1 MTQSIAKKLIA
12 LCAAS
17 ATLFG
22 SAALVNSAMADES
35 ANTINI
41 SDTNATKETRA
52 LFANLR
58 DTKAGD
64 VRFGQQHATDEA
76 ISETATQGDVY
87 EMTGKYP
94 AVFGWDAGLV
104 LEGREKPGSGSDQG
118 ANAKALAAEITKA
131 DELGAI
137 VTLSAHWSN
146 PKTGGNY
153 DDTTR
158 VVGDLL
164 PGGAY
169 SGRFNTMLDGIAAVA
184 EQSKRAD
191 GTQIPIIFRPLHEN
205 TGNWFWWG
213 ATHATADEYK
223 ELFRYTVNYLRDI
236 KGVHNFLYAY
246 SPGGTLDGDADA
258 YLKTYPGDNYVDV
271 LGYDTYDRDNSKD
284 DASAWLE
291 PVMKDMKM
299 LNDQATERG
308 KIVAFTE
315 FGRSDERGFK
325 KDVETKDKQFFT
337 ELRDAITKDAPNTA
351 YMMTWANFGGSGS
364 NFQAYTPWKGQD
376 AEPEFVEFANSSD
389 KLMASPANVDFSNAP
404 AAATQGG
411 TARIVTPVNGDRVNK
426 NTIGIRVKVDDVN
439 MGKVKFDNTDKAPYV
454 ISNGIVTDRKDANG
468 NFVTVPLTY
477 TCNGYLTGTLDLDKA
492 GIALDNGKLR
502 LTPQIAL
509 NNGTLLKSP
518 DGTDGTIEIK
528 LGEAPAVPENV
539 IDDFDSYDNDDELN
553 SAYSPNNGKSSFFT
567 LVASPQE
574 GAGNAVNLHYD
585 YNANPGYT
593 GYARSF
599 DPKRDWSKYTGIS
612 MYYKPDGSRH
622 KLVIQMNANGVTF
635 EAYPSLE
642 GTEAQVIDLPFDEP
656 GKWNVASWDT
666 ANAGKTP
673 DQKLLSKVGSFA
685 IYVNDNDNE
694 LHDNAGRPRTGD
706 LVFDSIKL
714 VGERDPYVPEEK
726 PEEPSEPIED
736 AKPITIDDFESYA
749 DTSAVKNAW
758 ASRNTAQLLLVEAD
772 GNKALGIV
780 TDFADNKWID
790 AGLRIDGSNW
800 SGLDTLKFRVNN
812 DQSDNALSIQIGT
825 ASGNY
830 FTYDYK
836 LDSANPAGWTDVEVP
851 LLNNDA
857 VMMTWSDK
865 KEDLR
870 PMKASDLKDMKEI
883 VLAANQWGSKS
894 SNFAVDDIQIVP
906 SEKKAEPIDID
917 NFESYADTADA
928 QQSWGN
934 RATEPLSLL
943 VEDSGNKALEF
954 KTDFATG
961 NWVDTAKSLGVKDW
975 SGLDTLKLRVKNDQS
990 NNAMALQIGTNA
1002 ENYFL
1007 YQFKLDSANPDG
1019 WTEVEVPL
1027 IGTEEDN
1034 MKTFVLSYSKKGDSP
1049 RLMNAG
1055 DLADIKE
1062 IVLAA
1067 SQWNAPAGVDFAVD
1081 DIQVVAKGT
1090 ASDSKPE
1097 TKPEEPSEPAEPT
1110 EPEET
1115 PDYSADMAA
1124 GDPATCPIDFTQQ
1137 DTENPSDPSDPDQ
1150 PTDTDKPAGT
1160 DKPADA
1166 NKPAAGDNAQSGDNA
1181 QQSNAK
1187 ADENKSVANTGSSI
1201 AVVAA
1206 IAVALVL
1213 AGAATLVWAR
1223 QRRQQ

>member
-76 ISETATQGDVY
+76 ISETAKQGDVY

-104 LEGREKPGSGSDQG
+104 LEGREKPGKGTDQG

-158 VVGDLL
+158 VVRDLL
-164 PGGAY
+164 PGGEY
-169 SGRFNTMLDGIAAVA
+169 SGRFNSMLDGIAAVA

-246 SPGGTLDGDADA
+246 SPGGTLDGDANA

-284 DASAWLE
+284 NASAWLE

-337 ELRDAITKDAPNTA
+337 ELRDAIIKDAPNTA

-404 AAATQGG
+404 AAAAQAG

-468 NFVTVPLTY
+468 NLVTVPLTY

-528 LGEAPAVPENV
+528 LGEAPEVQENV
-539 IDDFDSYDNDDELN
+539 VDDFDSYDNDDELN

-567 LVASPQE
+567 LVASPQ
-574 GAGNAVNLHYD
+574 GADAGNAVNLHYD

-612 MYYKPDGSRH
+612 MFYKPDGSDH

-635 EAYPSLE
+635 EAYPSLK
-642 GTEAQVIDLPFDEP
+642 GKDAQVIDLPFDKP
-656 GKWNVASWDT
+656 GVWNVASWDT

-714 VGERDPYVPEEK
+714 VGERDPYVPDSE
-726 PEEPSEPIED
+726 PEEPSEPVTD
-736 AKPITIDDFESYA
+736 ADPIVIDDFESYA
-749 DTSAVKNAW
+749 DTDAVK
-758 ASRNTAQLLLVEAD
+758 
-772 GNKALGIV
+772 
-780 TDFADNKWID
+780 
-790 AGLRIDGSNW
+790 
-800 SGLDTLKFRVNN
+800 
-812 DQSDNALSIQIGT
+812 
-825 ASGNY
+825 
-830 FTYDYK
+830 
-836 LDSANPAGWTDVEVP
+836 
-851 LLNNDA
+851 
-857 VMMTWSDK
+857 
-865 KEDLR
+865 
-870 PMKASDLKDMKEI
+870 
-883 VLAANQWGSKS
+883 AA
-894 SNFAVDDIQIVP
+894 
-906 SEKKAEPIDID
+906 
-917 NFESYADTADA
+917 
-928 QQSWGN
+928 WGN
-934 RATEPLSLL
+934 RGTAPLSLL
-943 VEDSGNKALEF
+943 EEDGNKALEF
-954 KTDFATG
+954 KTDFADG
-961 NWVDTAKSLGVKDW
+961 AWVATAKYLDGQDW

-990 NNAMALQIGTNA
+990 DNAMALQIGTMDG
-1002 ENYFL
+1002 NYFL
-1007 YQFKLDSANPDG
+1007 YQFKLDSARPAD
-1019 WTEVEVPL
+1019 WMDVEVPL
-1027 IGTEEDN
+1027 IGDEEDN
-1034 MKTFVLSYSKKGDSP
+1034 MKTFVLSHSDAGEGQ
-1049 RLMNAG
+1049 RLMKAS
-1055 DLADIKE
+1055 DLKSIKE
-1062 IVLAA
+1062 IVLAS
-1067 SQWNAPAGVDFAVD
+1067 SQWNAPAGVDFTVD
-1081 DIQVVAKGT
+1081 DIQIVAKGT

-1115 PDYSADMAA
+1115 PDYSADMAT
-1124 GDPATCPIDFTQQ
+1124 GDPATCPITFEQVPVEDS
-1137 DTENPSDPSDPDQ
+1137 DDPSDPATETSKPVAD
-1150 PTDTDKPAGT
+1150 DKNQS
-1160 DKPADA
+1160 D
-1166 NKPAAGDNAQSGDNA
+1166 NKNQS
-1181 QQSNAK
+1181 SSK

-1206 IAVALVL
+1206 VAVALVL

-1223 QRRQQ
+1223 QRRQR

>member
-35 ANTINI
+35 ADTINI
-41 SDTNATKETRA
+41 SDTKATDETRA

-64 VRFGQQHATDEA
+64 VRFSQQHATDEA

-169 SGRFNTMLDGIAAVA
+169 SGRFNSMLDGIAAVA

-246 SPGGTLDGDADA
+246 SPGGTLDGDANA

-291 PVMKDMKM
+291 PVMKDMRM

-404 AAATQGG
+404 AAAAQSG

-539 IDDFDSYDNDDELN
+539 VDDFDSYDNDDELN

-567 LVASPQE
+567 LVASPQ
-574 GAGNAVNLHYD
+574 GADAGNAVNLHYD

-642 GTEAQVIDLPFDEP
+642 GTDEQVIDLPFDKP
-656 GKWNVASWDT
+656 GVWNVASWDT

-694 LHDNAGRPRTGD
+694 LQDNAGRPHTGD

-758 ASRNTAQLLLVEAD
+758 ASRNTAQLSLVEAD
-772 GNKALGIV
+772 GNKALGIA
-780 TDFADNKWID
+780 TDFADDKWID

-906 SEKKAEPIDID
+906 SEKKAEPIGVDD
-917 NFESYADTADA
+917 FESYADAASMQEAGWDLLGHEAVASLGEADSNKFLQFA
-928 QQSWGN
+928 TDFQDGTWFDVSKNLGGQSWTGLN
-934 RATEPLSLL
+934 
-943 VEDSGNKALEF
+943 ALQ
-954 KTDFATG
+954 
-961 NWVDTAKSLGVKDW
+961 
-975 SGLDTLKLRVKNDQS
+975 LDVKNDRSGNALFVQFGNTEGKYYEHVIMLDDSLPEGWSTVSIPLVGNEEFVQS
-990 NNAMALQIGTNA
+990 WPKADASDTYGEPATNA
-1002 ENYFL
+1002 
-1007 YQFKLDSANPDG
+1007 
-1019 WTEVEVPL
+1019 
-1027 IGTEEDN
+1027 
-1034 MKTFVLSYSKKGDSP
+1034 
-1049 RLMNAG
+1049 
-1055 DLADIKE
+1055 DIAAVKE
-1062 IVLAA
+1062 LKLAA
-1067 SQWNAPAGVDFAVD
+1067 NQKSDKGTDFAVD
-1081 DIQVVAKGT
+1081 NIKVVPSGD

-1124 GDPATCPIDFTQQ
+1124 GDPATCPIKFEQVPVED
-1137 DTENPSDPSDPDQ
+1137 PADPSAPA
-1150 PTDTDKPAGT
+1150 TETNKPGT
-1160 DKPADA
+1160 DDKNQSD
-1166 NKPAAGDNAQSGDNA
+1166 NKD
-1181 QQSNAK
+1181 QSNAK

-1206 IAVALVL
+1206 VAVALVL

-1223 QRRQQ
+1223 QRRQR

>member
-1 MTQSIAKKLIA
+1 
-12 LCAAS
+12 
-17 ATLFG
+17 
-22 SAALVNSAMADES
+22 MADES

-41 SDTNATKETRA
+41 SDTKATDETRA

-169 SGRFNTMLDGIAAVA
+169 SGRFNSMLDGIAAVA

-246 SPGGTLDGDADA
+246 SPGGTLDGDANA

-315 FGRSDERGFK
+315 FGRSDDRGFK

-376 AEPEFVEFANSSD
+376 AEPEFAEFANSSD

-404 AAATQGG
+404 AAAAQSG

-528 LGEAPAVPENV
+528 LGEADAVPENV

-567 LVASPQE
+567 LVASPQGE
-574 GAGNAVNLHYD
+574 DAGNAVNLHYD

-642 GTEAQVIDLPFDEP
+642 GTDAQVIDLPFDNP
-656 GKWNVASWDT
+656 VVWNVASWDT
-666 ANAGKTP
+666 TNAGKTP

-694 LHDNAGRPRTGD
+694 LQDNAGRPRTGD
-706 LVFDSIKL
+706 LVFDSIEL
-714 VGERDPYVPEEK
+714 VGERDPYVPEE
-726 PEEPSEPIED
+726 PSEPSN

-749 DTSAVKNAW
+749 DDAAMKEAW
-758 ASRNTAQLLLVEAD
+758 GNREHTDVLSLATEDD
-772 GNKALGIV
+772 GNKYLQYSNPNGGWLDVATFIQNDTARNNWTGEEKL
-780 TDFADNKWID
+780 TFRLKNN
-790 AGLRIDGSNW
+790 GSN
-800 SGLDTLKFRVNN
+800 
-812 DQSDNALSIQIGT
+812 NAMAIQIGT
-825 ASGNY
+825 ADGKY
-830 FTYDYK
+830 FHVDQK
-836 LDSANPAGWTDVEVP
+836 LDSAMPEGWNNIEIDLVDNPSLTQSWPEDENKGKTMTADD
-851 LLNNDA
+851 LA
-857 VMMTWSDK
+857 VI
-865 KEDLR
+865 
-870 PMKASDLKDMKEI
+870 KEI
-883 VLAANQWGSKS
+883 VVAGNTWNNDSP
-894 SNFAVDDIQIVP
+894 AVEFGIDDMKVVP
-906 SEKKAEPIDID
+906 AQAKPITLDTFD
-917 NFESYADTADA
+917 SYADEAA
-928 QQSWGN
+928 MKEAWGN
-934 RATEPLSLL
+934 RKHTEVLSLGE
-943 VEDSGNKALEF
+943 EDGNKFLQYSNPNGGWL
-954 KTDFATG
+954 DVATFIQNDETRN
-961 NWVDTAKSLGVKDW
+961 NWTGLGK
-975 SGLDTLKLRVKNDQS
+975 LTFRLKHDGS
-990 NNAMALQIGTNA
+990 NNAMALQIGTADGKYFHVDQKLAA
-1002 ENYFL
+1002 EDDTDWKTVEIDL
-1007 YQFKLDSANPDG
+1007 VDNPSLTQS
-1019 WTEVEVPL
+1019 WP
-1027 IGTEEDN
+1027 EDEN
-1034 MKTFVLSYSKKGDSP
+1034 KGKTMTAD
-1049 RLMNAG
+1049 
-1055 DLADIKE
+1055 DLAVIKE
-1062 IVLAA
+1062 IVVAGNT
-1067 SQWNAPAGVDFAVD
+1067 WNNDSPAVNFAVD
-1081 DIQVVAKGT
+1081 DLKVVPSGD
-1090 ASDSKPE
+1090 ASDTKPE

-1115 PDYSADMAA
+1115 PDYSADIAD
-1124 GDPATCPIDFTQQ
+1124 GDPATCPITFEQVPVED
-1137 DTENPSDPSDPDQ
+1137 PADPSDPA
-1150 PTDTDKPAGT
+1150 TET
-1160 DKPADA
+1160 
-1166 NKPAAGDNAQSGDNA
+1166 NKPVTDDKNQSDNKD
-1181 QQSNAK
+1181 QSNAK
-1187 ADENKSVANTGSSI
+1187 ADENESVANTGSSV

-1206 IAVALVL
+1206 VAVALVL

-1223 QRRQQ
+1223 QRRQR